1 MNDLENKILRVR
13 GKKLNLSRPA
23 VMGILN
29 TTPDSFSDGGQ
40 FVTKQKAIDRIEEM
54 IGQGSLIIDVGGEST
69 RPGADPVSEETE
81 AQRVIPVLEQAI
93 SRFPDTFFSV
103 DTTKYSVAKLALE
116 AGAHIVNDVSG
127 LRKEPQL
134 AELCAEYSAGYI
146 LMHSLKDPKTMQE
159 DPDYDSVVCDIMQFL
174 LDQSKKLKAKGVA
187 SIIVDPGIG
196 FGKTTEH
203 NLRIIKELKKFS
215 TLGYPVLLGASRK
228 SMIGNVLNK
237 RSVDG
242 RLAGTIAAHYHG
254 LINGAAILRA
264 HDVQEAA
271 DSVEMFC
278 RITES

>member
-40 FVTKQKAIDRIEEM
+40 FLTQQKAIDRIDEM
-54 IGQGSLIIDVGGEST
+54 IGQGSLIIDIGGEST

-81 AQRVIPVLEQAI
+81 ARRVIPVLEQAI

-174 LDQSKKLKAKGVA
+174 LDQSKKLKAKGVG

-254 LINGAAILRA
+254 LINGAAILRV